1 MSIKSVGIIGAGAV
15 GSYVIWGLSEKK
27 DISLSV
33 IAKGERAERLKAEGC
48 LINGKTYHPEVLTP
62 EEAKGVDLL
71 VVSLKYGALPAAL
84 DDIKAAT
91 GDNTTVMSLMNGV
104 DSEEIIAGKIGS
116 SHMLYSLIK
125 VASSHK
131 EGQGYV
137 FNPDTTLGIIYGE
150 LNAPFDSERVRMV
163 KELFERGNI
172 HFRVTK
178 HIKEEIW
185 CKFRLNVCNNLP
197 QAILGPIN
205 DIIHLLSFLSP
216 FWAVPV
222 LPATEYPVTP
232 AFMAVP
238 SSTVFLR
245 YLLKS
250 FDVEAVIVCLT
261 RLALYSFT
269 TSPLA
274 DSILFTICGW

>member
-1 MSIKSVGIIGAGAV
+1 MI
-15 GSYVIWGLSEKK
+15 
-27 DISLSV
+27 
-33 IAKGERAERLKAEGC
+33 
-48 LINGKTYHPEVLTP
+48 
-62 EEAKGVDLL
+62 
-71 VVSLKYGALPAAL
+71 VSLKYGALPAAL

-185 CKFRLNVCNNLP
+185 CKFRLNVV
-197 QAILGPIN
+197 Q
-205 DIIHLLSFLSP
+205 
-216 FWAVPV
+216 
-222 LPATEYPVTP
+222 
-232 AFMAVP
+232 
-238 SSTVFLR
+238 
-245 YLLKS
+245 
-250 FDVEAVIVCLT
+250 
-261 RLALYSFT
+261 
-269 TSPLA
+269 
-274 DSILFTICGW
+274 